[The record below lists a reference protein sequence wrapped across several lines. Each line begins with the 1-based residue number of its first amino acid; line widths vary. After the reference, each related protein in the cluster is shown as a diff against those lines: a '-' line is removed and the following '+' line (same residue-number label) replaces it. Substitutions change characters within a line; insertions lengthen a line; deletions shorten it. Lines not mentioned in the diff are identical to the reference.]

1 MTNQEIEKNFRKLS
15 ETYLSLGVANEE
27 LKSSIKRL
35 DYIEQQ
41 LSQYAENFCCIEM
54 SDDETEQAESKC
66 KEYLAEAN
74 ELLPKLSGSIVYN
87 TDPRGYALK
96 VPENEADKS
105 ANAQKLSK
113 DWGMNSIIAPSANI

>member
-1 MTNQEIEKNFRKLS
+1 M
-15 ETYLSLGVANEE
+15 ANEE

-96 VPENEADKS
+96 VTEKS
-105 ANAQKLSK
+105 AENIQDIQKLST
-113 DWGMNSIIAPSANI
+113 DWGNNYLVSPKANI